1 MDPATMATLTV
12 AAVSPYLVEVAKG
25 AAGKVGE
32 AAYEGSAKLWKFLKS
47 KLRGGDE
54 KALARIEGEPGNAD
68 NQAALRVA
76 LKEWVEREPTFR
88 DELAALLNA
97 LPKPTA
103 GQSASIV
110 GDDNVVVQGRDI
122 SVGGSIGGHK

>member
-1 MDPATMATLTV
+1 MDPATMAAVTV

-32 AAYEGSAKLWKFLKS
+32 AAYEGSAKLWRFLKN
-47 KLRGGDE
+47 KFTGGDE
-54 KALARIEGEPGNAD
+54 KALARIEGEPENAD
-68 NQAALRVA
+68 NQAALRIV

-97 LPKPTA
+97 LPKTA
-103 GQSASIV
+103 PQQFANVV
-110 GDDNVVVQGRDI
+110 GDDNVVVEAAGSNTI
-122 SVGGSIGGHK
+122 SIGGRK

>member
-32 AAYEGSAKLWKFLKS
+32 AAYERSAKLWKFLKS
-47 KLRGGDE
+47 KLRGGDV

-68 NQAALRVA
+68 NQAALRVV
-76 LKEWVEREPTFR
+76 LREWVEQDPAFR

-97 LPKPTA
+97 LPKTA
-103 GQSASIV
+103 AHQSAVIV
-110 GDDNVVVQGRDI
+110 GDGNEVVQAAGTNI
-122 SVGGSIGGHK
+122 SIGGRK